1 MTKTFFPRRKSM
13 FKNLFIAGIISLFMT
28 LSAQAAFVPF
38 QGTGNFELN
47 GNTVS
52 DVSLNNGMAFNNSS
66 DLSFLGF
73 GGFAD
78 FDLVVGENLHFWFTD
93 VSSNLVNLFGT
104 IAQLTTSDIN
114 LPGLSFSFFGVNSN
128 TGEIFEAS
136 GSRTINDL
144 GIVTSNSINVSG
156 QFGNVPEP
164 ETLLLMGIGLLGFF
178 FSRKSGMIK
187 NDLAA

>member
-1 MTKTFFPRRKSM
+1 M